1 LELEVSMVIHDAEER
16 RTITV
21 AEAGRVLGISRN
33 AAYEAVHRGEIPAI
47 RVGKRI
53 LVPLEALEAMLK
65 RAWFK

>member
-1 LELEVSMVIHDAEER
+1 MVIHDAEER

>member
-1 LELEVSMVIHDAEER
+1 MVIHDAEER

-53 LVPLEALEAMLK
+53 LVPLEALEAMLT
-65 RAWFK
+65 RARFK